1 MSQERTTT
9 PTTSGYSGWVGWIA
23 FAAAIMLMLGCL
35 HIFQGL
41 VALFRDEVFVAS
53 ENLVINVDYTTWG
66 IVHILGGALLVFAA
80 FGVLGGKVWARTVG
94 VLLALGSALANVAF
108 LGAYPFWSL
117 IMVAL
122 DIIIILALTVHGSEI
137 KPA

>member
-9 PTTSGYSGWVGWIA
+9 PTGSGYSGWVGWIA

-35 HIFQGL
+35 HIFQGV

-53 ENLVINVDYTTWG
+53 ENLVVNVDYTTWG
-66 IVHILGGALLVFAA
+66 VVHILGGALLVFAA
-80 FGVLGGKVWARTVG
+80 FGVLSGKVWARTVG

-108 LGAYPFWSL
+108 LGAYPLWSL

-122 DIIIILALTVHGSEI
+122 DIIIIMALTVHGSEI
-137 KPA
+137 KPG

>member
-9 PTTSGYSGWVGWIA
+9 PTSSGYSGWVGWIA
-23 FAAAIMLMLGCL
+23 FAAAIMLLLGCL
-35 HIFQGL
+35 HLFQGL
-41 VALFRDEVFVAS
+41 VALFRDEVFIAS
-53 ENLVINVDYTTWG
+53 DELVVNIDYTAWG
-66 IVHILGGALLVFAA
+66 VVHILGGALLLAAA
-80 FGVLGGKVWARTVG
+80 FGVLSGKVWARSLG

-108 LGAYPFWSL
+108 IGAYPFWSL

-122 DIIIILALTVHGSEI
+122 DIVIILALTVHGSEI